1 MAASA
6 VRIPYGPHPD
16 QYAELT
22 LPEGGA
28 APLALVVII
37 HGGYWR
43 SAYDAELGRPLAV
56 DLAAR
61 GFAAWNL
68 EYRRAGNGGGW
79 PRTFEDVCA
88 GIDALAPA
96 AREYDVDLS
105 PVVLLGHSA
114 GGHLAVLAAGR
125 TGSPVT
131 LAGVVSSSGVL
142 NLGEAH
148 ELGLSDGA
156 VRNFL
161 GCPPESNPQRYR
173 DADPMHSL
181 PLPVPVWALHGEEDT
196 TVPLSSSSSWVDAAR
211 ASGSPAQ
218 LRMIPGDHFAMIT
231 PGTKAWDAVVQVVC
245 EAAGI
250 PVL

>member
-1 MAASA
+1 MPAPAL
-6 VRIPYGPHPD
+6 RISYGPHPD

-22 LPEGGA
+22 LPESGA
-28 APLALVVII
+28 AARAVVVII

-43 SAYDAELGRPLAV
+43 AAYDAELGRPLAA

-68 EYRRAGNGGGW
+68 EYRRAGKGGGW
-79 PRTFEDVCA
+79 PETFEDVCA

-105 PVVLLGHSA
+105 RVVLLGHSA
-114 GGHLAVLAAGR
+114 GGHLAVLAAAR
-125 TGSPVT
+125 TNPHV
-131 LAGVVSSSGVL
+131 LPAGVVSSSGVL
-142 NLGEAH
+142 NLAEAY
-148 ELGLSDGA
+148 ELGLSNGA

-161 GCPPESNPQRYR
+161 GCTPEEDPRRYR
-173 DADPMHSL
+173 DADPMCAL

-211 ASGSPAQ
+211 ASGTEAQ
-218 LRMIPGDHFAMIT
+218 LRLIPGDHFAMIT
-231 PGTKAWDAVVQVVC
+231 PGTPAWDAVVEAVR

-250 PVL
+250 PVP